1 MSRFPKYLM
10 AIAIAFS
17 LLFAPVSA
25 WADHSGKGKAKVKT
39 KTTMKMRAADR
50 VERDVTRLESL
61 LAGMNTTATI
71 STDTWKRLANEANML
86 ANRIHAN
93 VIAAKAGDATVQAAK
108 DLRMHVRL
116 LHKEAHDGDA
126 LEARRHA
133 TEALPFA
140 YRLDDWADMIT

>member
-1 MSRFPKYLM
+1 MSRLTRYLM
-10 AIAIAFS
+10 VIAVAFA
-17 LLFAPVSA
+17 LLLMPASA
-25 WADHSGKGKAKVKT
+25 MAGHKGKAKAKA
-39 KTTMKMRAADR
+39 KTTVKMRAADR

-61 LAGMNTTATI
+61 LVGMNTTATI
-71 STDTWKRLANEANML
+71 STATWKRLANEANML

-93 VIAAKAGDATVQAAK
+93 VTAAKAGDVTVQAAR
-108 DLRMHVRL
+108 DLRMHVRM

-126 LEARRHA
+126 VEARRHA